1 VAVTTSGT
9 SSTVVVVGANS
20 TEETVPVTL
29 GVQGST
35 DDQILTGLTLGEHV
49 LASTATPGTG
59 SGTGGFP
66 FRGGGG
72 LGGGGL
78 GGGGLG
84 GGGLGGGGLGGG
96 GLGGG
101 GRG

>member
-1 VAVTTSGT
+1 M
-9 SSTVVVVGANS
+9 VVGPNN

-35 DDQILTGLTLGEHV
+35 DDQILTGLSLGEAV
-49 LASTATPGTG
+49 LTSTAAPSTG
-59 SGTGGFP
+59 GTGGFP

-72 LGGGGL
+72 LGGVV
-78 GGGGLG
+78 
-84 GGGLGGGGLGGG
+84 G